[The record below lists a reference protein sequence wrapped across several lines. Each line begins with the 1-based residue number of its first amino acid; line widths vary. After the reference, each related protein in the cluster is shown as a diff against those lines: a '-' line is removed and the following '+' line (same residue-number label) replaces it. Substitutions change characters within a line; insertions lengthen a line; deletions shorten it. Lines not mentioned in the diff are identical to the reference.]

1 MASEDTAF
9 GSDSFLDVMANMVGI
24 LIVLVMIALMRA
36 GEVKHANRA
45 EVEKLAT
52 DVKSLEKESK
62 DLENEVHRL
71 TGDIAAVDRAAARAH
86 EERDTLAL
94 VAAAHERELKERREK
109 LDGRSREDYDLR
121 RELASAGAELEQVK
135 YALDLKS
142 KDKDATPTKINTYP
156 TPISRTV
163 NGRQLH
169 FQLRHNRVSYVPMEE
184 MVKLFEEDARQTV
197 MRLRDVSDVEETL
210 GPMNGFRMRYHLER
224 EDVAVRVNG
233 GTGTASRISYGFV
246 LLPISET
253 MGESIE
259 QALGPHSEMRD
270 TLRDFNPG
278 KITVTLWTYPD
289 SFAAFRAMK
298 QELYLMGYSVA
309 GRPLPEGQPI
319 GASSDGTKSSAE

>member
-45 EVEKLAT
+45 DIEKIAT
-52 DVKSLEKESK
+52 DVKALNKEASNLEG
-62 DLENEVHRL
+62 EVRRL
-71 TGDIAAVDRAAARAH
+71 GGEIETVDRAAARAH
-86 EERDTLAL
+86 AERDALAL
-94 VAAAHERELKERREK
+94 VAAAHERELNERRQK
-109 LDGRSREDYDLR
+109 LDGKTREEYDLR
-121 RELASAGAELEQVK
+121 RELASVSTDLEQVK
-135 YALDLKS
+135 FALDQKS
-142 KDKDATPTKINTYP
+142 KVKQATVTKINTYP

-184 MVKLFEEDARQTV
+184 MVKLFEEDARRTV
-197 MRLRDVSDVEETL
+197 MRLRDVSEVEETL

-224 EDVAVRVNG
+224 EDVPVRVNG
-233 GTGTASRISYGFV
+233 GQGTASRISYGFV
-246 LLPISET
+246 LIPISET
-253 MGESIE
+253 MGETIE
-259 QALGPHSEMRD
+259 QALAPNSEMRD
-270 TLRDFNPG
+270 TLHDYDPN

-289 SFAAFRAMK
+289 SFGAFRAMK
-298 QELYLMGYSVA
+298 QELYLLGYSVA